1 MGHHH
6 VVRLLYASGARMSAA
21 SVTVLPRRTPPTI
34 LVAEGDIRIRYRVS
48 DELRAWG
55 FKVLEAGSAPEALTV
70 LDAVQVDLLILALDL
85 PGDGGG
91 WDVICHIRES
101 PVPMKMIVTSGE
113 TDAPDGLGPFVRKPY
128 QPAEVAALAAQSLNW
143 PRPPQA

>member
-1 MGHHH
+1 
-6 VVRLLYASGARMSAA
+6 MSAA

-34 LVAEGDIRIRYRVS
+34 LVVEGDVRIRYRVS

-85 PGDGGG
+85 PGHSG
-91 WDVICHIRES
+91 WNVVRHIRES
-101 PVPMKMIVTSGE
+101 PVPTKMIVTSGE
-113 TDAPDGLGPFVRKPY
+113 TDAPDSLAPLVRKPY
-128 QPAEVAALAAQSLNW
+128 QAAEVAALAAQSLNW
-143 PRPPQA
+143 PPAQA

>member
-1 MGHHH
+1 
-6 VVRLLYASGARMSAA
+6 MSAA

-34 LVAEGDIRIRYRVS
+34 LVVEGDVRIRYRVS

-70 LDAVQVDLLILALDL
+70 LDAVPIDLLILALDL
-85 PGDGGG
+85 PGAGSG
-91 WDVICHIRES
+91 WDVIRHIRER
-101 PVPMKMIVTSGE
+101 PTPTKMIVTSEE
-113 TDAPDGLGPFVRKPY
+113 TNPPDDLRPFVRKPY
-128 QPAEVAALAAQSLNW
+128 QAAEVAALAAHSLNW

>member
-1 MGHHH
+1 
-6 VVRLLYASGARMSAA
+6 MSAA

-70 LDAVQVDLLILALDL
+70 LDAVPVDLLILALDL
-85 PGDGGG
+85 PGDGG
-91 WDVICHIRES
+91 WDVVRHIRER
-101 PVPMKMIVTSGE
+101 PAPTKMILTSGE
-113 TDAPDGLGPFVRKPY
+113 TDPPAGLEPFVQKPY
-128 QPAEVAALAAQSLNW
+128 QAAEVAGLVARSLNW
-143 PRPPQA
+143 PPAQA

>member
-1 MGHHH
+1 
-6 VVRLLYASGARMSAA
+6 MSAA

-34 LVAEGDIRIRYRVS
+34 LVVEGDVRIRYRVS

-70 LDAVQVDLLILALDL
+70 LDAVPVDLLILALDL
-85 PGDGGG
+85 PVPGSG
-91 WDVICHIRES
+91 WDVAHYVRER
-101 PVPMKMIVTSGE
+101 PAPMKMIVTSGE
-113 TDAPDGLGPFVRKPY
+113 TDRPDGLGPYVRKPY
-128 QPAEVAALAAQSLNW
+128 QAAEVAALAARSLNW